1 MPLLQTRRPWPPT
14 PGRKPFSSEES
25 AILRQYLEDF
35 RVKTKE
41 ERKKL
46 LMYEVYRLM
55 KAKAPPLLTEE
66 QWKER
71 KTKIKEW
78 FQKHGRRIRMPKFGY
93 VKLISTRYVVAH
105 LRQEQIHEVVKRL
118 AKGAPPGSRVF
129 LAKYQQGLKEV
140 MGGLTDAEKEEYKGL
155 AEEWTNAIPPPDV
168 QRKLNSKH
176 GLGMMREMDKVK
188 QYQLGV
194 FSWSLYL
201 NYIQE
206 FQQGP
211 SDSPAQH
218 CYTRLRQK
226 RKAPHFDLDGG
237 LPVLP
242 LAPEDRAE
250 SGDLL
255 KSLIREFM
263 TIHYR
268 LASGK
273 PSVVVPWFCLDE
285 HRNTLW
291 ESEMWP
297 EDVKIRDPSKLTVPC
312 CKKILQLWRGRQ
324 QTGGASHTFLFS
336 FFIED
341 KKLSPALHDL
351 SQQGS
356 TPAPSLRNIG
366 SAAAVATPAP
376 NGCVSSTTRPSSTRP
391 GPTISTADPHMDP
404 IGPTPSGTLIGSP
417 DQPLD
422 PAMVPNAALM
432 TTAMG
437 TPAAS
442 TRNMGAVAA
451 LATAAANGRASPNAS
466 SGAHPAHFTS
476 PMLMDRGLPD
486 DPESDLPVVKK
497 KRKQTARVQ
506 SEDYTTDP
514 TTEDE
519 TLKRRKGP
527 QKTTRNLALEDAMA
541 RNSGEDAVDGAVPIL
556 AQKACPKPK
565 RITKQHRRQGP
576 TSAEEQ
582 DEAATAILPPKA
594 RPKPKRTSKQLQ
606 RRGPTS
612 AEEQG
617 NIDGLEDA
625 ADPNS
630 RVAAPN
636 LLPKPCPKPKPI
648 TKQPPCQDPASVEEQ
663 RNIEDALFI
672 RKSTRRRQEKVRE
685 APPAQLRLEKDAL
698 KRKGAKRGANDITN
712 APSRN

>member
-1 MPLLQTRRPWPPT
+1 
-14 PGRKPFSSEES
+14 
-25 AILRQYLEDF
+25 
-35 RVKTKE
+35 
-41 ERKKL
+41 
-46 LMYEVYRLM
+46 M

-78 FQKHGRRIRMPKFGY
+78 FQNHGRRIRMPKFGY

-105 LRQEQIHEVVKRL
+105 LRQEQIHEVVTRL
-118 AKGAPPGSRVF
+118 AKGAPPGSRAF

-155 AEEWTNAIPPPDV
+155 AEEWTNAVPPPDV

-194 FSWSLYL
+194 FSWSLVGDIDENGQHRSAWLDHNADFGPEGLREFRDMFPEAVGNILEAWVQYL

-226 RKAPHFDLDGG
+226 WKALHFDLDGS

-242 LAPEDRAE
+242 LVPEDRAE

-273 PSVVVPWFCLDE
+273 PLVVVPWFCLDE

-324 QTGGASHTFLFS
+324 QTGGASHTFRFS

-376 NGCVSSTTRPSSTRP
+376 NGRVSSNTSSTTRPSSTRP

-519 TLKRRKGP
+519 TVKRRKGP

-541 RNSGEDAVDGAVPIL
+541 RNSGEDAVDGAAPIL
-556 AQKACPKPK
+556 AQKARPKPK

-594 RPKPKRTSKQLQ
+594 RPKPKQTSKQPR
-606 RRGPTS
+606 RRGPRS
-612 AEEQG
+612 AEEQE
-617 NIDGLEDA
+617 NIEGLEDA

-636 LLPKPCPKPKPI
+636 LLPKPRPKPKPI

-698 KRKGAKRGANDITN
+698 KQKGGKRGANDITN